1 MPTPQNPE
9 RESSSRPAKESHIPL
24 TALTNTLSDLRKT
37 PTFRFFG
44 LAFLAYVVWSVAYEQ
59 VLKPR
64 TTLDEV
70 VIEHMVSST
79 EAAFEAIGWPVGTYP
94 QPASH
99 RDRVGVAG
107 HAGVQI
113 GAPCDGVALFALFAI
128 FILAFPGPLLR
139 KAWFIPAGIALLH
152 FANVVRVIVLARI
165 QATSPEWLEFNH
177 DYTFTV
183 LIYGLVFALWYLWT
197 VLGRP
202 ARPANPAAPDRPTAP
217 TTSTPAA

>member
-1 MPTPQNPE
+1 MSTPQNPD
-9 RESSSRPAKESHIPL
+9 REPSSRPATDSP
-24 TALTNTLSDLRKT
+24 NTLRDLRKT

-59 VLKPR
+59 VLKPQ

-70 VIEHMVSST
+70 VIEHMVTST
-79 EAAFEAIGWPVGTYP
+79 ETAFKAIGWPVGTYP

-128 FILAFPGPLLR
+128 FILAFPGPFLR
-139 KAWFIPAGIALLH
+139 KLWFIPAGIGLLH
-152 FANVVRVIVLARI
+152 LANIVRVIVLARI

-197 VLGRP
+197 VMGRK
-202 ARPANPAAPDRPTAP
+202 
-217 TTSTPAA
+217 TPQASKA

>member
-1 MPTPQNPE
+1 M
-9 RESSSRPAKESHIPL
+9 
-24 TALTNTLSDLRKT
+24 NTLSDLRKT

-59 VLKPR
+59 VLKPQ
-64 TTLDEV
+64 TALDEV
-70 VIEHMVSST
+70 VIEHMVNST
-79 EAAFEAIGWPVGTYP
+79 ESAFKAIGWPVGTYP
-94 QPASH
+94 QPATH

-139 KAWFIPAGIALLH
+139 KLWFIPAGIALLH
-152 FANVVRVIVLARI
+152 LANIVRVVILARI

-197 VLGRP
+197 AMGRK
-202 ARPANPAAPDRPTAP
+202 
-217 TTSTPAA
+217 TPQATKA

>member
-1 MPTPQNPE
+1 M
-9 RESSSRPAKESHIPL
+9 
-24 TALTNTLSDLRKT
+24 
-37 PTFRFFG
+37 
-44 LAFLAYVVWSVAYEQ
+44 AFLAYVVWSVAYEQ
-59 VLKPR
+59 VLKPS

-70 VIEHMVSST
+70 VIEHMVRST
-79 EAAFEAIGWPVGTYP
+79 EAVFEAVGWPIGTYP
-94 QPASH
+94 QPTTH

-107 HAGVQI
+107 HVGVQI

-128 FILAFPGPLLR
+128 FILAFPGPLAR

-152 FANVVRVIVLARI
+152 LANIGRVVVLTRI

-197 VLGRP
+197 VWGRP
-202 ARPANPAAPDRPTAP
+202 SKRPAPDQATEPNA
-217 TTSTPAA
+217 TS

>member
-1 MPTPQNPE
+1 MNKPH
-9 RESSSRPAKESHIPL
+9 SPL
-24 TALTNTLSDLRKT
+24 TALATTLRDLRKT

-79 EAAFEAIGWPVGTYP
+79 EAAFRAAGWPVGTYP
-94 QPASH
+94 QPATH

-139 KAWFIPAGIALLH
+139 KAWFIPAGIGLLH
-152 FANVVRVIVLARI
+152 LANIARVVILARI
-165 QATSPEWLEFNH
+165 QATAPEWLEFNY

-183 LIYGLVFALWYLWT
+183 LIYGLVFALWCLWT

-202 ARPANPAAPDRPTAP
+202 TRPANQ
-217 TTSTPAA
+217 TPAA

>member
-1 MPTPQNPE
+1 MSKPQNTIE
-9 RESSSRPAKESHIPL
+9 RLKDSF
-24 TALTNTLSDLRKT
+24 DGLRNT

-44 LAFLAYVVWSVAYEQ
+44 QAFLAYVVWSVAYEQ
-59 VLKPR
+59 VLKPS

-79 EAAFEAIGWPVGTYP
+79 EAVFEAVGWPVGTYP
-94 QPASH
+94 QPATH
-99 RDRVGVAG
+99 RDRVGLAG

-113 GAPCDGVALFALFAI
+113 GAPCDGVALFALFTI
-128 FILAFPGPLLR
+128 FILAFPGSMSR

-152 FANVVRVIVLARI
+152 LANIGRVVILTRI

-183 LIYGLVFALWYLWT
+183 LINGLVFALWYLWT
-197 VLGRP
+197 VWGRRSKRP
-202 ARPANPAAPDRPTAP
+202 ATHPNAN
-217 TTSTPAA
+217 S

>member
-1 MPTPQNPE
+1 MNKPQN
-9 RESSSRPAKESHIPL
+9 PL
-24 TALTNTLSDLRKT
+24 TALTSTFHNLRKT

-44 LAFLAYVVWSVAYEQ
+44 LAFLAYVAWSVAYEQ
-59 VLKPR
+59 VLKPQ

-70 VIEHMVSST
+70 VIEHMVNST
-79 EAAFEAIGWPVGTYP
+79 ESAFKAIGWPVGTYP
-94 QPASH
+94 QPATH

-128 FILAFPGPLLR
+128 FILAFPGPILR
-139 KAWFIPAGIALLH
+139 KLWFIPAGIALLH
-152 FANVVRVIVLARI
+152 LANIIRVVVLARI

-177 DYTFTV
+177 DYTFKV

-197 VLGRP
+197 AMGRKTP
-202 ARPANPAAPDRPTAP
+202 QPTKA
-217 TTSTPAA
+217 

>member
-1 MPTPQNPE
+1 M
-9 RESSSRPAKESHIPL
+9 KESYTPL
-24 TALTNTLSDLRKT
+24 IALTKTLSDLWKT

-44 LAFLAYVVWSVAYEQ
+44 LALAYMVWSVAYER
-59 VLKPR
+59 VLKPQ
-64 TTLDEV
+64 TMGEV

-79 EAAFEAIGWPVGTYP
+79 EAAFESIGWPVGTYP
-94 QPASH
+94 QSGSH

-128 FILAFPGPLLR
+128 FILAFPGPILR

-152 FANVVRVIVLARI
+152 LANVVRVIVLARI
-165 QATSPEWLEFNH
+165 QATAPEWLEFNH

-183 LIYGLVFALWYLWT
+183 LIYGLVFALWYFWT
-197 VLGRP
+197 ALARP
-202 ARPANPAAPDRPTAP
+202 ARAVKPTNQ
-217 TTSTPAA
+217 TPAA

>member
-1 MPTPQNPE
+1 MIKPQN
-9 RESSSRPAKESHIPL
+9 PL
-24 TALTNTLSDLRKT
+24 TALVTIARDLRST
-37 PTFRFFG
+37 PTFTFFAV
-44 LAFLAYVVWSVAYEQ
+44 AFLAYVVWSVAYEQ

-79 EAAFEAIGWPVGTYP
+79 EAAFRAVGWPVGTYP
-94 QPASH
+94 QPATH

-128 FILAFPGPLLR
+128 FILAFPGPFLR

-152 FANVVRVIVLARI
+152 LANIARVVILARI
-165 QATSPEWLEFNH
+165 QATAPEWLEFNH

-202 ARPANPAAPDRPTAP
+202 VPGRPAAPVTTATPANPDTADGAPDPQSSKA
-217 TTSTPAA
+217 

>member
-1 MPTPQNPE
+1 MNKPQN
-9 RESSSRPAKESHIPL
+9 PL
-24 TALTNTLSDLRKT
+24 TALATTLRDLRTT

-59 VLKPR
+59 ALKPH
-64 TTLDEV
+64 TSLDEV
-70 VIEHMVSST
+70 VIEHMVTST
-79 EAAFEAIGWPVGTYP
+79 ETAFKAIGWQVGTYP
-94 QPASH
+94 QPATH
-99 RDRVGVAG
+99 CDRVGVAG

-128 FILAFPGPLLR
+128 FILAFPGPFLR
-139 KAWFIPAGIALLH
+139 KLWFIPAGIALLH
-152 FANVVRVIVLARI
+152 LANIGRVVILARI
-165 QATSPEWLEFNH
+165 QATAPEWLEFNH

-202 ARPANPAAPDRPTAP
+202 AAQVNSAAPANQSPKA
-217 TTSTPAA
+217 

>member
-1 MPTPQNPE
+1 MSKPHNTIE
-9 RESSSRPAKESHIPL
+9 RLKAAFDGVR
-24 TALTNTLSDLRKT
+24 NT

-59 VLKPR
+59 ALKPH
-64 TTLDEV
+64 TSLDEV
-70 VIEHMVSST
+70 VIEHMVRST
-79 EAAFEAIGWPVGTYP
+79 EAVFEAVGWPVGTYP
-94 QPASH
+94 QPATH

-128 FILAFPGPLLR
+128 FILAFPGPISR

-152 FANVVRVIVLARI
+152 LANIGRVVVLTRI

-197 VLGRP
+197 VWGRP
-202 ARPANPAAPDRPTAP
+202 STRPATNQATDPNA
-217 TTSTPAA
+217 TS

>member
-1 MPTPQNPE
+1 MSKPQNTIE
-9 RESSSRPAKESHIPL
+9 RFKASFDG
-24 TALTNTLSDLRKT
+24 LSNT

-59 VLKPR
+59 VLKPS

-79 EAAFEAIGWPVGTYP
+79 EAVFEAVGWPVGTYP
-94 QPASH
+94 QPATH
-99 RDRVGVAG
+99 RDRVGMAG

-128 FILAFPGPLLR
+128 FILAFPGPMSR

-152 FANVVRVIVLARI
+152 LANIGRVVVLTRI

-197 VLGRP
+197 VWGRRSKRP
-202 ARPANPAAPDRPTAP
+202 ATHPNAN
-217 TTSTPAA
+217 S

>member
-1 MPTPQNPE
+1 MSKPQNTIEGLKASLDQLP
-9 RESSSRPAKESHIPL
+9 
-24 TALTNTLSDLRKT
+24 NT

-44 LAFLAYVVWSVAYEQ
+44 VAFLAYVVWSVAYEQ
-59 VLKPR
+59 VLKPS
-64 TTLDEV
+64 TTLDEA
-70 VIEHMVSST
+70 VIEHMVRST
-79 EAAFEAIGWPVGTYP
+79 EVVFEAVGWPVGTYP
-94 QPASH
+94 QPATH

-128 FILAFPGPLLR
+128 FILAFPGPISR

-152 FANVVRVIVLARI
+152 LANIGRVVVLTRI

-197 VLGRP
+197 VWGRP
-202 ARPANPAAPDRPTAP
+202 LKRPATDPTA
-217 TTSTPAA
+217 TS

>member
-1 MPTPQNPE
+1 MSKPHNTIE
-9 RESSSRPAKESHIPL
+9 RLKASF
-24 TALTNTLSDLRKT
+24 DGLRYT
-37 PTFRFFG
+37 STFRFFG
-44 LAFLAYVVWSVAYEQ
+44 LAFLAYVLWSVAYEQ
-59 VLKPR
+59 VLKPS

-79 EAAFEAIGWPVGTYP
+79 EAVFELVGWPVGTYP
-94 QPASH
+94 QPATH

-128 FILAFPGPLLR
+128 FILAFPGPLAR
-139 KAWFIPAGIALLH
+139 KAWFIPAGVALLH
-152 FANVVRVIVLARI
+152 LANIGRVVVLTRI

-197 VLGRP
+197 VRGRP
-202 ARPANPAAPDRPTAP
+202 SKRLAKDRTLDPQAN
-217 TTSTPAA
+217 S

>member
-1 MPTPQNPE
+1 MSKPQNSIE
-9 RESSSRPAKESHIPL
+9 RLKASFD
-24 TALTNTLSDLRKT
+24 TLRNT

-44 LAFLAYVVWSVAYEQ
+44 LAFLAYVLWSVAYEK

-70 VIEHMVSST
+70 VIEHMVRST
-79 EAAFEAIGWPVGTYP
+79 EVVFEAVGWPVGTYP
-94 QPASH
+94 QPATH

-128 FILAFPGPLLR
+128 FILAFPGPLAR

-152 FANVVRVIVLARI
+152 LANVGRVVVLTRI

-197 VLGRP
+197 VWGRP
-202 ARPANPAAPDRPTAP
+202 SKRSAKDRTLDPQAE
-217 TTSTPAA
+217 S

>member
-1 MPTPQNPE
+1 MRRSDGRWGRIRSGVTP
-9 RESSSRPAKESHIPL
+9 RSGGGGRSRRSPNRR
-24 TALTNTLSDLRKT
+24 ALRRRRALR
-37 PTFRFFG
+37 PVRHLHPG
-44 LAFLAYVVWSVAYEQ
+44 L
-59 VLKPR
+59 
-64 TTLDEV
+64 
-70 VIEHMVSST
+70 
-79 EAAFEAIGWPVGTYP
+79 
-94 QPASH
+94 
-99 RDRVGVAG
+99 
-107 HAGVQI
+107 
-113 GAPCDGVALFALFAI
+113 
-128 FILAFPGPLLR
+128 PGPLLR

-202 ARPANPAAPDRPTAP
+202 ARLTHPSNPAAPDRPTAP

>member
-1 MPTPQNPE
+1 MTTPQNPD
-9 RESSSRPAKESHIPL
+9 REPSSRPATESRSPL
-24 TALTNTLSDLRKT
+24 TALTNTLRDLQST

-44 LAFLAYVVWSVAYEQ
+44 LAFLAYVVWSVTYEQ

-70 VIEHMVSST
+70 VIEHMVSWT
-79 EAAFEAIGWPVGTYP
+79 EDVFEAIGWPVGTYP
-94 QPASH
+94 QPATH

-113 GAPCDGVALFALFAI
+113 GAPCDGVALFALFAT

-139 KAWFIPAGIALLH
+139 KLWFIPAGIALLH
-152 FANVVRVIVLARI
+152 LANIIRVIVLARI

-202 ARPANPAAPDRPTAP
+202 ANPNAPANQ
-217 TTSTPAA
+217 TPAA

>member
-1 MPTPQNPE
+1 MNKPQN
-9 RESSSRPAKESHIPL
+9 PL
-24 TALTNTLSDLRKT
+24 TALISDFQDLRKT

-44 LAFLAYVVWSVAYEQ
+44 LAFLSFVVWSVAYEQ
-59 VLKPR
+59 MLKPR

-79 EAAFEAIGWPVGTYP
+79 ETAFKAIGWPVGTYP

-128 FILAFPGPLLR
+128 FILAFPGPFLR
-139 KAWFIPAGIALLH
+139 KLWFIPTGIGLLH
-152 FANVVRVIVLARI
+152 LANIVRVIVLARI

-197 VLGRP
+197 VMGRKP
-202 ARPANPAAPDRPTAP
+202 PQASKA
-217 TTSTPAA
+217 

>member
-1 MPTPQNPE
+1 MTSPRNTFD
-9 RESSSRPAKESHIPL
+9 SL
-24 TALTNTLSDLRKT
+24 TKTLRDLRRT
-37 PTFRFFG
+37 PTFTFFAV
-44 LAFLAYVVWSVAYEQ
+44 AFLAYVVWSVAYEQ

-70 VIEHMVSST
+70 VIEHMVGST
-79 EAAFEAIGWPVGTYP
+79 EAAFRAVGWPVGTYP
-94 QPASH
+94 QPATH

-113 GAPCDGVALFALFAI
+113 GAPCDGVALFAMFAI
-128 FILAFPGPLLR
+128 FILAFPGPFLR
-139 KAWFIPAGIALLH
+139 KLWFIPAGIGLLH
-152 FANVVRVIVLARI
+152 LANIARVVILARI
-165 QATSPEWLEFNH
+165 QATAPEWLDFNH

-202 ARPANPAAPDRPTAP
+202 VPGRPAAPANPDSADGAPDPQSSKA
-217 TTSTPAA
+217 

>member
-1 MPTPQNPE
+1 MPQNLE
-9 RESSSRPAKESHIPL
+9 REASSQPAKESHTPL
-24 TALTNTLSDLRKT
+24 TALISAFHGLRKT

-44 LAFLAYVVWSVAYEQ
+44 LAFLSFVVWSVAYEQ
-59 VLKPR
+59 MLKPR

-79 EAAFEAIGWPVGTYP
+79 ETAFKAIGWPVGTYP

-128 FILAFPGPLLR
+128 FILAFPGPFLR
-139 KAWFIPAGIALLH
+139 KLWFIPAGIVLLH
-152 FANVVRVIVLARI
+152 LANIVRVIVLARI

-197 VLGRP
+197 VMGRKP
-202 ARPANPAAPDRPTAP
+202 PQASKA
-217 TTSTPAA
+217 

>member
-1 MPTPQNPE
+1 MSKPHNTIE
-9 RESSSRPAKESHIPL
+9 RLKASFDRL
-24 TALTNTLSDLRKT
+24 RNTS
-37 PTFRFFG
+37 TFRFFG
-44 LAFLAYVVWSVAYEQ
+44 VAFLAYVVWSVAYEQ
-59 VLKPR
+59 VLKPS

-70 VIEHMVSST
+70 VIEHMVRST
-79 EAAFEAIGWPVGTYP
+79 EVVFEAVGWPVGTYP
-94 QPASH
+94 QPATH

-128 FILAFPGPLLR
+128 FILAFPGPISR

-152 FANVVRVIVLARI
+152 LANIGRVVVLTRI

-183 LIYGLVFALWYLWT
+183 LIYGLVFALWYFWT
-197 VLGRP
+197 IWGRP
-202 ARPANPAAPDRPTAP
+202 SKRLAKNQATEPKTK
-217 TTSTPAA
+217 S

>member
-1 MPTPQNPE
+1 MSKPQNTIE
-9 RESSSRPAKESHIPL
+9 RLKASF
-24 TALTNTLSDLRKT
+24 DGLRNA

-59 VLKPR
+59 VLKPS

-70 VIEHMVSST
+70 VIEHMVRST
-79 EAAFEAIGWPVGTYP
+79 EAVFEAVGWPVGTYP
-94 QPASH
+94 QPVTH

-128 FILAFPGPLLR
+128 FILAFPGPIFR

-152 FANVVRVIVLARI
+152 LANIGRVVFLTRI

-197 VLGRP
+197 VWGRP
-202 ARPANPAAPDRPTAP
+202 SKRLAKNQAADRATNPDPK
-217 TTSTPAA
+217 S